1 MANKK
6 LSTDPNP
13 ADVSPPSGASDP
25 VAAADTDKVVPE
37 QAAGILREETQAPR
51 PISDPFLDAQLRAT
65 GKAAAS
71 ETASSWPPANTGLA
85 TTPAPRGGVGLFT
98 VLIMSVLATGGGAV
112 LALTALSQP
121 ALLKAVGLSALAPQ
135 PAAQAGGVT
144 TALGDVAA
152 RLKAL
157 EGRVSQLEARTNP
170 SPPAG
175 PGATPP
181 SATTPDTGDLG
192 AELKGVAGRVT
203 AIETRLAALDPTG
216 AGGAVIA
223 GLQSDIASLKALVQG
238 LQSQAAQA
246 PAPGVTFAVI
256 NLVEAASRPG
266 PFWPEFE
273 TVRAAMP
280 GTAEVAALE
289 EFARKGVPT
298 RVLLQERFAA
308 LGPAIE
314 AADREALKQSGFWGW
329 LKSFFS
335 GLVRVE
341 QVASVT
347 GTSPQSSLLR
357 AKLKLDQGDLSA
369 AIEEVKA
376 ISPAPAVVSDWLV
389 GAQGRLELEARV
401 AALRGAVERG
411 GRGGTVSP
419 APTPSS
425 PVGIIPAS
433 PPANR
438 ATTGTAPQSG
448 QGTLP

>member
-1 MANKK
+1 
-6 LSTDPNP
+6 
-13 ADVSPPSGASDP
+13 
-25 VAAADTDKVVPE
+25 
-37 QAAGILREETQAPR
+37 
-51 PISDPFLDAQLRAT
+51 
-65 GKAAAS
+65 
-71 ETASSWPPANTGLA
+71 
-85 TTPAPRGGVGLFT
+85 
-98 VLIMSVLATGGGAV
+98 
-112 LALTALSQP
+112 
-121 ALLKAVGLSALAPQ
+121 
-135 PAAQAGGVT
+135 
-144 TALGDVAA
+144 
-152 RLKAL
+152 
-157 EGRVSQLEARTNP
+157 LEARPNSVAAQP
-170 SPPAG
+170 SSSEATAAPPAA
-175 PGATPP
+175 P
-181 SATTPDTGDLG
+181 
-192 AELKGVAGRVT
+192 AEAAALKIEMDGIAGRLT

-289 EFARKGVPT
+289 EFARKGAPT

-314 AADREALKQSGFWGW
+314 TADREALKQSGFWGW
-329 LKSFFS
+329 LKSLFS

-341 QVASVT
+341 QVASET

-376 ISPAPAVVSDWLV
+376 INPAPELVKDWLS
-389 GAQGRLELEARV
+389 GAEARLALEARL

-411 GRGGTVSP
+411 GRNLGASP
-419 APTPSS
+419 APAPSS
-425 PVGIIPAS
+425 PIGITPAS
-433 PPANR
+433 PPPNR
-438 ATTGTAPQSG
+438 ATTGTAPQNG